1 MDKFTE
7 VYKKL
12 ITEDAT
18 TFQIQKI
25 AESVWG
31 KNWDFEVKLTKTGFE
46 LIMSG
51 KAYGSIYNGS
61 VTYENGKQVDLFTDC
76 YYENADDDES
86 QSMQQ
91 MRMTQYLTKEF
102 EEAGNKYVAAGYK
115 NFTIR
120 MQMD

>member
-1 MDKFTE
+1 MNKFEET
-7 VYKKL
+7 YLKL
-12 ITEDAT
+12 ISEDAT

-31 KNWDFEVKLTKTGFE
+31 KNWDFEVKVTKTGFD

-61 VTYENGKQVDLFTDC
+61 VTYKRGKQTDIFTDC

-86 QSMQQ
+86 QYYHQ
-91 MRMTQYLTKEF
+91 MRMTEYLTKEF
-102 EEAGNKYVAAGYK
+102 TEAGKKYVAAGYK

-120 MQMD
+120 M